1 MMPTPTTS
9 TPAPQILRRIV
20 KRQERRQLAAERR
33 KAAAKE
39 KAEREEARAEH
50 LAPKVQR
57 MPVYARDGK
66 TVLRGSRVEQS
77 GATMVRSNPVKRL
90 AAHSRGKDFPTV
102 GEAHVT
108 AADRL
113 LTAWEESHGAPV
125 LCSNY
130 GERSASSSMPA
141 GLSDATLHAAHVH
154 IAARDEVLRIQARLG
169 ALWPVIH
176 AVVICHI
183 DPSAW
188 GEAQGMNPHVSVG
201 YVTAALDLLVRCYEP
216 PERKRGQILAAEF
229 ESPVFQ
235 S

>member
-9 TPAPQILRRIV
+9 MPAPQILRRIV

-102 GEAHVT
+102 G
-108 AADRL
+108 
-113 LTAWEESHGAPV
+113 
-125 LCSNY
+125 
-130 GERSASSSMPA
+130 
-141 GLSDATLHAAHVH
+141 AAHVH
-154 IAARDEVLRIQARLG
+154 IAARDEVLRIRARLG

-216 PERKRGQILAAEF
+216 PERKRGRILVAEF
-229 ESPVFQ
+229 ESLVFQ
-235 S
+235 G